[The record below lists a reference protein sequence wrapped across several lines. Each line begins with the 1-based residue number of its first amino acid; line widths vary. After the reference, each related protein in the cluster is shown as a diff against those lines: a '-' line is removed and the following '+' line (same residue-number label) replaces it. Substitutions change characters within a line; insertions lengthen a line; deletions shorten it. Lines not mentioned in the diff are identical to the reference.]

1 MGCGGLDLN
10 GVAGRIGGIEVDDN
24 FFVIAGRERQAGV
37 VGGNG
42 QAAAAAVGED
52 GEFDLGRAAMVEK
65 FIERGLGRATG
76 EQHVVDQDDGGAVH
90 VGGNVRGR
98 KFLRDGVATDVVAM
112 KGDVEHTAAGVR
124 ARGERRSSFAPFDK
138 LRASEDRKASG
149 KPAGEFDTAIGD
161 AEEQELLSRG
171 VAGRNGGGQAVE
183 SGMDLAGAEGL
194 GFCHET

>member
-42 QAAAAAVGED
+42 QAAATAVGED
-52 GEFDLGRAAMVEK
+52 GEFDLGRAAVVEK

-76 EQHVVDQDDGGAVH
+76 EQHVIDQDDGGAVH

-98 KFLRDGVATDVVAM
+98 KFLRDGVAADVVAM
-112 KGDVEHTAAGVR
+112 EGDVEHTAAGVR
-124 ARGERRSSFAPFDK
+124 ARGERR
-138 LRASEDRKASG
+138 EASG
-149 KPAGEFDTAIGD
+149 EPTGQFDTAIGD